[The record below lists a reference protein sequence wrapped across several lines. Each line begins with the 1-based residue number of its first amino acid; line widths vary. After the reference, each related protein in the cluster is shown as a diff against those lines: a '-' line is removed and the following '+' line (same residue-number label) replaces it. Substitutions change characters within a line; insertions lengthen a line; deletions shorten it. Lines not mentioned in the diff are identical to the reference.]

1 MHSIDRRIALLA
13 FEYQH
18 MTGFLL
24 SESVFSFS
32 FDGNNEIQDHKIAD
46 IVARGRFS
54 DIRFFRDI
62 GSAERLTEEGII
74 DAKKHLLNRV
84 GIV

>member
-1 MHSIDRRIALLA
+1 MKLFLLFISYTPRRLHSIDMRIAYLA

-18 MTGFLL
+18 KTGFLL

-46 IVARGRFS
+46 IVARGRF
-54 DIRFFRDI
+54 
-62 GSAERLTEEGII
+62 
-74 DAKKHLLNRV
+74 
-84 GIV
+84 